1 MRPGSTPK
9 VDRIKRVN
17 ERILRELSMGLYRI
31 GQGRD
36 VDLARISFVDVRTS
50 PDLHGAIVVV
60 SVLGTEA
67 EAEKVM
73 AWLKENRA
81 AFQAHIARTVG
92 LKYTPVLSFRRTAAI
107 EKGNRVLSLLDRL
120 DIPPD
125 DPAPEA

>member
-36 VDLARISFVDVRTS
+36 IDLARISFVDVRTS

-67 EAEKVM
+67 EAEK
-73 AWLKENRA
+73 AQPPPCSIWSADKPSA
-81 AFQAHIARTVG
+81 CPF
-92 LKYTPVLSFRRTAAI
+92 RTAW
-107 EKGNRVLSLLDRL
+107 RFCPSHSVPCPCR
-120 DIPPD
+120 PTVC
-125 DPAPEA
+125 

>member
-36 VDLARISFVDVRTS
+36 IDLARSSFVDVRTS

-107 EKGNRVLSLLDRL
+107 EKGNRVLSLLDQL